1 MLPFLSNY
9 HEVTNAMMILL
20 IQLNEASTEEQVQQV
35 LIMEGVID
43 ILQRSGITSVLK
55 VCNI

>member
-1 MLPFLSNY
+1 
-9 HEVTNAMMILL
+9 MILL

>member
-1 MLPFLSNY
+1 M
-9 HEVTNAMMILL
+9 TNAMMILL

-43 ILQRSGITSVLK
+43 TLQRSGITSVLK